1 MATPSL
7 NDNEEQKF
15 WLSDTGEVF
24 VNMEIKTIDPLADPL
39 HNSKNDLEQK
49 KFTTDKKV
57 RIVLSS

>member
-1 MATPSL
+1 
-7 NDNEEQKF
+7 
-15 WLSDTGEVF
+15 
-24 VNMEIKTIDPLADPL
+24 MEIKNIDPLADQL